1 MASKV
6 HRMCMSWFLPKGC
19 FFAESFFAYN
29 YVLAKPGGT
38 VRWVCGAREVVC
50 FFFSPNPLNFSCVS
64 EGES

>member
-1 MASKV
+1 MASKI
-6 HRMCMSWFLPKGC
+6 HKMCMSWFLPKGC

-50 FFFSPNPLNFSCVS
+50 FFFPLTP
-64 EGES
+64 